1 MSNTTE
7 QPKTE
12 LWAIVELM
20 GHDKTAGR
28 YTFQD
33 GLHRIDVPRQDG
45 SFVTEMIGNSAI
57 FRLRFV
63 DEAAARMA
71 ARSIE
76 PQPIGVWE
84 LQKELK
90 RLAAP
95 VQPGGTIEGAPVE
108 SSIAD
113 GFIPD
118 IYDSGDDD
126 GDYMDWGQRGE
137 L

>member
-7 QPKTE
+7 QPRAE

-95 VQPGGTIEGAPVE
+95 VQPGETIEGDPVE
-108 SSIAD
+108 LSI

-118 IYDSGDDD
+118 IYDEDEDSD
-126 GDYMDWGQRGE
+126 E
-137 L
+137 PSF

>member
-1 MSNTTE
+1 MTTDNN
-7 QPKTE
+7 QPKIE
-12 LWAIVELM
+12 LWAIIELM

-63 DEAAARMA
+63 DEEAARLA

-84 LQKELK
+84 LRKELK

-95 VQPGGTIEGAPVE
+95 AGNVIEGDPVE
-108 SSIAD
+108 QAIDD

-118 IYDSGDDD
+118 IRNLDDED
-126 GDYMDWGQRGE
+126 DCMEWGQRGE

>member
-1 MSNTTE
+1 MSDTIE

-33 GLHRIDVPRQDG
+33 GLHRIDVPRPDG
-45 SFVTEMIGNSAI
+45 SFVTEMIGNGAI

-90 RLAAP
+90 RLTVP
-95 VQPGGTIEGAPVE
+95 VQSGETIELDPDDEFEINGDRYDYDDEDSVVE
-108 SSIAD
+108 
-113 GFIPD
+113 PD
-118 IYDSGDDD
+118 F
-126 GDYMDWGQRGE
+126 
-137 L
+137 